1 MKKKTLCGILAAA
14 LLFSASPVTAL
25 AEEKHDYDDLTV
37 LTESLDFRNAKGD
50 IVDEELGYDWDASS
64 QTLTLDGFR
73 VSVPAGKLEE
83 EALIYLPDESTIDID
98 SDDNVIET
106 LSYHCDAIYCEGELW
121 FEGDG
126 ELEIYTDSM
135 GASAIYAI
143 RGPVVFDDEVEIT
156 VEPDGYIIY
165 VKDAKGSNPIISFRD
180 EAKLIFPKEDAHDRS
195 ILVTHKS
202 SVDPTD
208 NWLDF
213 AETEDEWEDDY
224 INLVAKSAVKADKN
238 DKDKEDKPADPP
250 AAEAPSAEEPA
261 KQSEYQITIGNTAI
275 KKDGYVTYISDA
287 KPYLSHGY
295 TMLPLRALLNVTGA
309 DVDITWDAVT
319 KTISITEK
327 TDVDSQYVNRVYV
340 VIGENQMI
348 HGPENINLY
357 TPAELSEGRAFVSLR
372 DWMNILSALDMPA
385 SDLSWDA
392 KTKTVTFLK

>member
-1 MKKKTLCGILAAA
+1 MKKKTLCGVLAAA
-14 LLFSASPVTAL
+14 MLCSAYPVTAL
-25 AEEKHDYDDLTV
+25 AEEKHDYDDLTT
-37 LTESLDFRNAKGD
+37 LTESLDFRNAKSD

-98 SDDNVIET
+98 SNDNVIET

-126 ELEIYTDSM
+126 ELEIYTESM

-143 RGPVVFDDEVEIT
+143 RGPVIFDDEVEIT
-156 VEPDGYIIY
+156 VKPDGYIIY
-165 VKDAKGSNPIISFRD
+165 VKDAKGDDPIISFRD
-180 EAKLIFPKEDAHDRS
+180 EAKLIFPAEDAHDRS

-224 INLVAKSAVKADKN
+224 VNLVAKDAVKV
-238 DKDKEDKPADPP
+238 DKDDKDEKPADPP
-250 AAEAPSAEEPA
+250 AVEDPSAGEEPA
-261 KQSEYQITIGNTAI
+261 KQSEYQITIGNAAI

-295 TMLPLRALLNVTGA
+295 TMLPLRALLNVTSADA
-309 DVDITWDAVT
+309 DVMWDAAT
-319 KTISITEK
+319 KTVTVRKNSDT
-327 TDVDSQYVNRVYV
+327 QYTKMAYI
-340 VIGENQMI
+340 VIGENEI
-348 HGPENINLY
+348 VTADGNIDMS

-385 SDLSWDA
+385 SDLNWDA
-392 KTKTVTFLK
+392 KTKTVTFMK